1 LIEKSRIIKKTE
13 AESINTSRRKQRG
26 LPISQSIPSP
36 DLNIVVDLQAFR
48 KTLSTLQAHVD
59 DLDRLKA
66 QHYQDILEHEA
77 QVWNTVMDKVCTQD
91 ECSLPPVYM
100 LFRPQCLFARHSTYL
115 KDSVPS
121 RELQILRY
129 LHYI

>member
-1 LIEKSRIIKKTE
+1 MPR
-13 AESINTSRRKQRG
+13 A
-26 LPISQSIPSP
+26 

-48 KTLSTLQAHVD
+48 RTLSTLQAHVD

-66 QHYQDILEHEA
+66 QHYQDILEHEV
-77 QVWNTVMDKVCTQD
+77 QVWNTVMDKVCAHD
-91 ECSLPPVYM
+91 EYPLPPVDM

-129 LHYI
+129 PHYI